1 MKLAVVAALVLAG
14 CANTPASEVAD
25 IDLCRHQLRGGQNAM
40 VAQQEANRRG
50 LDCRPYFSTLAAQEA
65 ARNQAANQ
73 ALQFFT
79 PQAAPMPASPLMTEC
94 RTVRIGGTLRTQ
106 CF

>member
-14 CANTPASEVAD
+14 CANTPATEVAD

-50 LDCRPYFSTLAAQEA
+50 LDCRPYYSTLAAQEA
-65 ARNQAANQ
+65 ANNAAANQ

-79 PQAAPMPASPLMTEC
+79 PRAAPAPAPQMMDC

>member
-1 MKLAVVAALVLAG
+1 
-14 CANTPASEVAD
+14 
-25 IDLCRHQLRGGQNAM
+25 LCRYQLRGGQNAM

-50 LDCRPYFSTLAAQEA
+50 LDCRPYYSTLAAQEA

-73 ALQFFT
+73 STADLMRYFS
-79 PQAAPMPASPLMTEC
+79 PQAAPMPANPMMEC

-106 CF
+106 CY

>member
-14 CANTPASEVAD
+14 CANTPATEVAD
-25 IDLCRHQLRGGQNAM
+25 LDLCRFQLRGGQNAM

-65 ARNQAANQ
+65 ANNAAANQ

-79 PQAAPMPASPLMTEC
+79 PRAAPMPAPSMTEC

>member
-1 MKLAVVAALVLAG
+1 MKLAVLAAVAALAG

-25 IDLCRHQLRGGQNAM
+25 LDLCRYQLRGGQNAM
-40 VAQQEANRRG
+40 VAQQEAQRRG
-50 LDCRPYFSTLAAQEA
+50 LDCRPYYSTLAAQEA
-65 ARNQAANQ
+65 ANNASANQ
-73 ALQFFT
+73 ALQFFM
-79 PQAAPMPASPLMTEC
+79 PQAAPIPAPSMMEC

>member
-1 MKLAVVAALVLAG
+1 MKLAVLAAVAALAG

-25 IDLCRHQLRGGQNAM
+25 LDLCRYQLRGGQNAM

-50 LDCRPYFSTLAAQEA
+50 LDCRPYFSTLAAQDA
-65 ARNQAANQ
+65 ANNAAANQ

-79 PQAAPMPASPLMTEC
+79 PRAAPMPPPSMMDC

-106 CF
+106 CY